1 VPTWTCPGGCG
12 TSHSQN
18 DPDLIVAHVKECD
31 YVDGSGQAYP
41 VTVKWSVT
49 CWHIATVNSSDLAAV
64 TGAQPFAKLTGY
76 VLDPDQDD
84 PDAGLPGYLDEL
96 ARERDDPE
104 TDGWEISRIYAARL
118 DQPGRADTGQEK

>member
-18 DPDLIVAHVKECD
+18 DPDLIVSHVGQCD
-31 YVDGSGQAYP
+31 YVDGAGQAYP

-49 CWHIATVNSSDLAAV
+49 HWYVATVNSSDLAAT
-64 TGAQPFAKLTGY
+64 TGARPFTQLTGR
-76 VLDPDQDD
+76 VLDLDDDD
-84 PDAGLPGYLDEL
+84 PDAELPAYLDEL
-96 ARERDDPE
+96 AAAREPE